1 MRIAENHEINI
12 KYKVG
17 LRRIGIWLGEIIGI
31 VLFIGVTL
39 LVLFVV
45 IAEVVAWFKIGRF
58 FGLVRGLKLLQGSV
72 KETAGALS
80 QDVATI
86 FVAAAS
92 ILVAVSTIV
101 QAHFTRVQDRVSN
114 FPKNYFSWVSI
125 STSLKNDLGVTRK
138 YFYKVIGNTCIEFNI
153 KEGFSTCYKANPYR
167 MYILL
172 IEDNNEE
179 GAEWEEVRVN
189 QSKCINL
196 HDSDV
201 NSYEMLIDCNES
213 DLLKR
218 YCDLPC
224 RNERYN
230 LKIFLDIEWI
240 NQLVPKWWR
249 WFANIY
255 IREEIFLKG
264 HFEKNQNKTKDN
276 KSPNGLFKNK
286 YQILYTDHYRVPLRS
301 NMRKK

>member
-1 MRIAENHEINI
+1 MKIAEKQGINI
-12 KYKVG
+12 KHKVC
-17 LRRIGIWLGEIIGI
+17 LRRIGIWVGEIVII
-31 VLFIGVTL
+31 LLFIVVTL
-39 LVLFVV
+39 LVLFTI
-45 IAEVVAWFKIGRF
+45 IAEVVAWFKIGNF
-58 FGLVRGLKLLQGSV
+58 FDLFHGWGLLKGT
-72 KETAGALS
+72 EENTAGALS

-114 FPKNYFSWVSI
+114 FPKNYFSWISI
-125 STSLKNDLGVTRK
+125 STSLERDLIIIRK
-138 YFYKVIGNTCIEFNI
+138 FFHKVIGNTCIEFNI

-167 MYILL
+167 MYIFLV
-172 IEDNNEE
+172 EDNNEKE
-179 GAEWEEVRVN
+179 AKWEEVRIY
-189 QSKCINL
+189 QSKCVNL
-196 HDSDV
+196 HDLDV
-201 NSYEMLIDCNES
+201 NSYEMLIDCEQS
-213 DLLKR
+213 GLLKR
-218 YCDLPC
+218 YCNLAP

-264 HFEKNQNKTKDN
+264 NFVKNSNKPKGKNSSNCLFENQ
-276 KSPNGLFKNK
+276 
-286 YQILYTDHYRVPLRS
+286 YQILYTDHYRAPLIS
-301 NMRKK
+301 HIK